1 MKKLLGIVV
10 LSLLISGK
18 VNAKD
23 LTGVQLLCDGYR
35 EYTAMG
41 IDFKSSNTGTFYE
54 IKNENN
60 WIIEKDEINYRVT
73 PDYIFMEGKKYK
85 YKPSLYRKNLKLN
98 DTFQCH
104 KFDKKKNFEALMNFV
119 LEELKNDSE
128 KDNKL

>member
-1 MKKLLGIVV
+1 MV

-23 LTGVQLLCDGYR
+23 LKGVQLLCDGYK
-35 EYTAMG
+35 YTAMG

-73 PDYIFMEGKKYK
+73 PDYVFMEEKK
-85 YKPSLYRKNLKLN
+85 
-98 DTFQCH
+98 
-104 KFDKKKNFEALMNFV
+104 V
-119 LEELKNDSE
+119 
-128 KDNKL
+128 